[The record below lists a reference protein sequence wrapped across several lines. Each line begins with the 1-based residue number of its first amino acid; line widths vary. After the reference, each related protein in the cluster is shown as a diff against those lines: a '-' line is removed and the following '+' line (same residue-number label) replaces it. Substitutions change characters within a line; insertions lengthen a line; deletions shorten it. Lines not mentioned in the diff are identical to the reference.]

1 LHSGFGAPTTM
12 DMLARQDGLF
22 AAECLRV
29 AAKVND
35 RQTKAALFTMVD
47 AWLFLAKLVDKN
59 AAAAP

>member
-1 LHSGFGAPTTM
+1 M

-59 AAAAP
+59 AAAAA